1 MMRRALTLA
10 ILAGAAVVPLH
21 GQTTPRD
28 QARTVM
34 PPALFQDV
42 DALAAAAMERGIPAD
57 PLFNKA
63 LEGMAK
69 HVPQGLL
76 MTALRGYSD
85 RLGTAR
91 MAFGVDAGPP
101 MLVAGADAL
110 QRGVGPE
117 ALRDL
122 GEGSMHSPMAVLVL
136 ADLIETGVPS
146 DRALEVLHEA
156 MGQRMSGDMML
167 EIPDHVRGFMREGR
181 SPGAAAEMVWSR
193 MRGGMGG
200 IGSMGGWTMGAGGML
215 GSGGS
220 TMGPGVPPGWTP
232 TGGGDRHPGGGP

>member
-1 MMRRALTLA
+1 MIRRALTVA
-10 ILAGAAVVPLH
+10 FLAGAAAVPLH
-21 GQTTPRD
+21 AQTTPRD

-42 DALAAAAMERGIPAD
+42 DALVAMAGDRGIPAG

-63 LEGMAK
+63 LEGVAK
-69 HVPQGLL
+69 HVPQALL

-91 MAFGVDAGPP
+91 MAFGGEVGPP

-110 QRGVGPE
+110 QRGVNPD

-122 GEGSMHSPMAVLVL
+122 GEGGMHSPMAVLVL

-146 DRALEVLHEA
+146 ARALEVLHEA
-156 MGQRMSGDMML
+156 MGQRMAEDMML
-167 EIPDHVRGFMREGR
+167 EIPEHVRGFMREGH
-181 SPGAAAEMVWSR
+181 SPGAAAERVWSR

-200 IGSMGGWTMGAGGML
+200 MGGLTMGAGG
-215 GSGGS
+215 

-232 TGGGDRHPGGGP
+232 MNGMGRPGGSP